1 MTRSSKNSE
10 TVQRPLSGTRSLREL
25 VEWAE
30 ARLVAAPLAYGHGTD
45 NPRDEA
51 VWLVASAVGLSPVDP
66 DLDPE
71 HPVDAAGA
79 QRAAALIERRIAEQ
93 KPAAYL
99 TGQAWFAGREF
110 FVDERVL
117 VPRSPLAEP
126 IAERF
131 APWIGER
138 PVQRILD
145 IGTGSG
151 CIAIACAH
159 AFPEARVDATDTDPA
174 ALEVA
179 AENVRRHGLA
189 GRVELFAADV
199 FDGLPPA
206 RYDLIVS
213 NPPYVDDAGMAGLPA
228 EYRREPAH
236 ALAAGSDG
244 LAIVDRILAGAGER
258 LMAEGVL
265 VVEVGRAGA
274 ALDCR
279 APEQGWTWLDFAH
292 GGEGVFLLTADRLG
306 QG

>member
-1 MTRSSKNSE
+1 MAHSPRKPE
-10 TVQRPLSGTRSLREL
+10 TDQPPVGARSLREL

-30 ARLVAAPLAYGHGTD
+30 ARLAAAPLAYGHGTD

-71 HPVDAAGA
+71 QPVAAA
-79 QRAAALIERRIAEQ
+79 AAERAAELIERRIVEQ
-93 KPAAYL
+93 RPAAYL
-99 TGQAWFAGREF
+99 TGQAWFAGLEF

-138 PVQRILD
+138 PIGHVLD

-159 AFPEARVDATDTDPA
+159 AFPEARIHATDTDPA

-179 AENVRRHGLA
+179 AENVRRHGLEE
-189 GRVELFAADV
+189 RVELFAADV

-236 ALAAGSDG
+236 ALAAGTEG
-244 LAIVDRILAGAGER
+244 LDVVDRILAGAGER
-258 LMAEGVL
+258 LTADGVL

-274 ALDCR
+274 ALEDR
-279 APEQGWTWLDFAH
+279 APERGWFWLDFAH
-292 GGEGVFLLTADRLG
+292 GGTGVFLLTADQVG
-306 QG
+306 QR

>member
-1 MTRSSKNSE
+1 MTPADDQPEADKA
-10 TVQRPLSGTRSLREL
+10 QSLRAL

-30 ARLVAAPLAYGHGTD
+30 ARLAAAPLSYGHGTD

-66 DLDPE
+66 ALDPE
-71 HPVDAAGA
+71 QPVAAA
-79 QRAAALIERRIAEQ
+79 AAERAAELIERRIAEQ
-93 KPAAYL
+93 RPAAYL
-99 TGQAWFAGREF
+99 TGQAWFAGLEF

-126 IAERF
+126 IADRF

-138 PVQRILD
+138 PVERILD
-145 IGTGSG
+145 IGTGCG

-174 ALEVA
+174 ALAVA
-179 AENVRRHGLA
+179 AENVRRHGLEDRLA
-189 GRVELFAADV
+189 LLEADV
-199 FDGLPPA
+199 FDGLPAA

-236 ALAAGSDG
+236 ALAAGADG
-244 LAIVDRILAGAGER
+244 LDVVDRILAGAAER
-258 LMAEGVL
+258 LEDDGVL

-274 ALDCR
+274 ALESRHPD
-279 APEQGWTWLDFAH
+279 QGWLWLEFTH
-292 GGEGVFLLTADRLG
+292 GGEGVFLLTADQLRRG
-306 QG
+306 

>member
-1 MTRSSKNSE
+1 MAHRNPE
-10 TVQRPLSGTRSLREL
+10 IDQPPSGARSLREL

-30 ARLVAAPLAYGHGTD
+30 TRLAGAPLAYGHGTD

-51 VWLVASAVGLSPVDP
+51 VWLVVSAAGLSPVDP
-66 DLDPE
+66 GLDPDQ
-71 HPVDAAGA
+71 PVSVAAA
-79 QRAAALIERRIAEQ
+79 ERAARLIERRIAERT
-93 KPAAYL
+93 PAAYI
-99 TGQAWFAGREF
+99 TGQAWFAGLEF

-126 IAERF
+126 IADRF

-138 PVQRILD
+138 PVGQILD

-151 CIAIACAH
+151 CIAIACAY
-159 AFPEARVDATDTDPA
+159 AFPEARVHATEADPA

-179 AENVRRHGLA
+179 AANVRRHGLDE
-189 GRVELFAADV
+189 RVQLFAADV

-213 NPPYVDDAGMAGLPA
+213 NPPYVDEAGMAELPG

-236 ALAAGSDG
+236 ALAAGTQG
-244 LAIVDRILAGAGER
+244 LDIVDRVLAGAGAR
-258 LMAEGVL
+258 LTADGVL

-274 ALDCR
+274 AL
-279 APEQGWTWLDFAH
+279 EQREPARGWTWLDFAH
-292 GGEGVFLLTADRLG
+292 GGHGVFLLTADQLD
-306 QG
+306 QGPRG

>member
-1 MTRSSKNSE
+1 MARSPSNPE
-10 TVQRPLSGTRSLREL
+10 TDQPPPRTGSLREL

-30 ARLVAAPLAYGHGTD
+30 ARLAAAPLAYGHGTD

-51 VWLVASAVGLSPVDP
+51 VWLVASAVGLSAVDP
-66 DLDPE
+66 ELDPE
-71 HPVDAAGA
+71 QPVAAA
-79 QRAAALIERRIAEQ
+79 AAERAAELIKRRIAEQ

-99 TGQAWFAGREF
+99 TGQAWFARLEF

-126 IAERF
+126 IADRF

-138 PVQRILD
+138 SVGHILD

-151 CIAIACAH
+151 CIAIACAY
-159 AFPEARVDATDTDPA
+159 AFPEARVHATDSDPA

-179 AENVRRHGLA
+179 AENVRRHGLEE
-189 GRVELFAADV
+189 RVELFAADV

-213 NPPYVDDAGMAGLPA
+213 NPPYVDHAGMAELPA
-228 EYRREPAH
+228 EYCREPAH

-244 LAIVDRILAGAGER
+244 LDIVDRILAGAGAR
-258 LMAEGVL
+258 LTADGVL

-274 ALDCR
+274 ALESREPDR
-279 APEQGWTWLDFAH
+279 GWFWLDFAH
-292 GGEGVFLLTADRLG
+292 GGEGVFLLTADRVG
-306 QG
+306 PG